1 MIIET
6 KRLTIRSLITDDES
20 SFIEMASD
28 GSLNDVGFSN
38 DCSGCMADWILEAKK
53 LTDADNPTLKYLA
66 YAIELK
72 EKNILIGS
80 VGCLYYD
87 DLQEVGITYFIGS
100 NYRHKGYA
108 VEAVKAYVIYFLN
121 HYNICKLI
129 ATVREDNISSWKVV
143 EKVGFELIEKKIY
156 KDLNDEKAEM
166 YHFYEIKN

>member
-72 EKNILIGS
+72 EKNIK
-80 VGCLYYD
+80 
-87 DLQEVGITYFIGS
+87 
-100 NYRHKGYA
+100 N
-108 VEAVKAYVIYFLN
+108 LN
-121 HYNICKLI
+121 K
-129 ATVREDNISSWKVV
+129 R
-143 EKVGFELIEKKIY
+143 FKK
-156 KDLNDEKAEM
+156 
-166 YHFYEIKN
+166 